1 MPTTYETMFDGL
13 RNPQRPAQT
22 APLGQ
27 LMTGNIQRGADPNN
41 ANAYT
46 RTVDRN
52 TETTAGQLE
61 TLLRGDNPL
70 LQRAARKGATL
81 AQLRGSTGNDSLF
94 AGAAQD
100 AMAENLIPVASAD
113 AGVYERGAVTNQ
125 GALNESSIT
134 DRNNATSSANAESAA
149 SAARYGAD
157 RQLEGDMARLRSSD
171 NQFNISQGFQN
182 RQFDA
187 DQANRQRDFAESTRR
202 YENDNQIRTQERSQ
216 NRAWDLADQDSANR
230 ATGRAQIFGQVA
242 NTIFSDPSYWRD
254 PAGAQGMLNFFTD
267 NFTPVWDRLFPPTN
281 P

>member
-1 MPTTYETMFDGL
+1 MADPDMFAGL
-13 RNPQRPAQT
+13 RNPTRPTQT
-22 APLGQ
+22 APLNQ
-27 LMTGNIQRGADPNN
+27 LMTGNIQRGADVNN

-94 AGAAQD
+94 AGSAQD

-134 DRNNATSSANAESAA
+134 DRNNATSRANATAA
-149 SAARYGAD
+149 VRAQQYSAD

-187 DQANRQRDFAESTRR
+187 DQANRQREFAESTRR
-202 YENDNQIRTQERSQ
+202 YETDNQMRTQEREQSRQ
-216 NRAWDLADQDSANR
+216 WQLADNATAQR
-230 ATGRAQIFGQVA
+230 AAGRANIFGQVSS
-242 NTIFSDPSYWRD
+242 TIFSDPSYWRD
-254 PAGAQGMLNFFTD
+254 PGAATGMLEFFATNFSD
-267 NFTPVWDRLFPPTN
+267 AWDRIMGP
-281 P
+281 

>member
-1 MPTTYETMFDGL
+1 MADPDMFAGL
-13 RNPQRPAQT
+13 RNPTRPTQT
-22 APLGQ
+22 APLNQ
-27 LMTGNIQRGADPNN
+27 LMTGNIQRGADVNN

-70 LQRAARKGATL
+70 LQRAARKGASL

-134 DRNNATSSANAESAA
+134 DRNNATSRANATAA
-149 SAARYGAD
+149 VHAQQYSAD

-182 RQFDA
+182 RQFEA
-187 DQANRQRDFAESTRR
+187 DQANRERDFSESTRR
-202 YENDNQIRTQERSQ
+202 YENDNQMRSQERAQ
-216 NRAWDLADQDSANR
+216 NRQWQLADTQSAQR
-230 ATGRAQIFGQVA
+230 AEGRANIFGQVA
-242 NTIFSDPSYWRD
+242 TTIFSDPSYWRD
-254 PAGAQGMLNFFTD
+254 PAAATGMLNFFGD
-267 NFTPVWDRLFPPTN
+267 NFSSIWDRLMGPSP
-281 P
+281 